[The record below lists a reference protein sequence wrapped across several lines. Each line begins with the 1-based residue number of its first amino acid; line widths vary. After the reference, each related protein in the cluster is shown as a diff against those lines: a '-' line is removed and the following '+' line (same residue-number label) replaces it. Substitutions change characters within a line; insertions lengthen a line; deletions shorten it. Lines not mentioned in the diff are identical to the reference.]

1 MSLKPICWIISLF
14 IYLFFPLEALLHI
27 LPLDILK
34 YIFLDTNEVNVFQ
47 VMLGSGEK
55 QYEDWMR
62 ATESSFKDKYRGWV
76 GFNVPISH
84 RITAG
89 YVIRDFLNHGF
100 SSS

>member
-1 MSLKPICWIISLF
+1 M
-14 IYLFFPLEALLHI
+14 
-27 LPLDILK
+27 
-34 YIFLDTNEVNVFQ
+34 FQ

-62 ATESSFKDKYRGWV
+62 HLEATHTDKYRGWV

-89 YVIRDFLNHGF
+89 
-100 SSS
+100 